1 MGKAISEVL
10 VYGVGVAISV
20 APIIAVVLMLF
31 SQRARVNGP
40 LFVLG
45 WVIALAAVS
54 IIAYVV
60 ADQNNAPTNTTTSDT
75 ISWGHIVLGVLLLLV
90 AARNWRNRP
99 AVGTEAPM
107 PKWMAGVD
115 DLSPGKRSVFG
126 LLLDGVNPKNLILT
140 IAAATGLA
148 QLGPS
153 TSEAVVALVVFVV
166 IGSLTIAGPVIYYFL
181 GGEHAKAT
189 LDELKDWLRLHN
201 VAVMAVVLLILGV
214 DLIAKGI
221 PPLSELSPTSQHAHS
236 CPYGACSATRPSL
249 LSAEGCPCPR
259 SRGLGRVICT
269 GTWSCSRLVNR
280 P

>member
-1 MGKAISEVL
+1 VGDAISEVL
-10 VYGVGVAISV
+10 VSGVGVAISV
-20 APIIAVVLMLF
+20 APIIAVVLILF

-40 LFVLG
+40 LFLLG

-54 IIAYVV
+54 TIAYVV
-60 ADQNNAPTNTTTSDT
+60 ANQNNSATNTTTSDA
-75 ISWGHIVLGVLLLLV
+75 ISWGHIVLGCLLLLV
-90 AARNWRNRP
+90 AVRNWRNRP
-99 AVGTEAPM
+99 AAGTEPPM

-115 DLSPGKRSVFG
+115 HVSPGKAFGLG

-148 QLGPS
+148 ELGPS

-181 GGEHAKAT
+181 GGEHARAA

-201 VAVMAVVLLILGV
+201 AAVMAVVFLVFGM

-221 PPLSELSPTSQHAHS
+221 PPLS
-236 CPYGACSATRPSL
+236 R
-249 LSAEGCPCPR
+249 
-259 SRGLGRVICT
+259 
-269 GTWSCSRLVNR
+269 
-280 P
+280 

>member
-1 MGKAISEVL
+1 VGDAISEVL
-10 VYGVGVAISV
+10 VSGVGVAISV
-20 APIIAVVLMLF
+20 APIIAVVLILF

-40 LFVLG
+40 LFLLG

-54 IIAYVV
+54 TIAYVV
-60 ADQNNAPTNTTTSDT
+60 ANQNNSATNTTTSDA
-75 ISWGHIVLGVLLLLV
+75 ISWGHIVLGCLLLLV
-90 AARNWRNRP
+90 AVRNWRNRP
-99 AVGTEAPM
+99 AAGTEPPM

-115 DLSPGKRSVFG
+115 HVSPGKAFGLG

-148 QLGPS
+148 ELGPS

-181 GGEHAKAT
+181 GGEHARAA

-201 VAVMAVVLLILGV
+201 VAVMAVVFLVLGM

-221 PPLSELSPTSQHAHS
+221 PPLSS
-236 CPYGACSATRPSL
+236 
-249 LSAEGCPCPR
+249 
-259 SRGLGRVICT
+259 
-269 GTWSCSRLVNR
+269 
-280 P
+280 

>member
-1 MGKAISEVL
+1 VGKAISEVL

-40 LFVLG
+40 LFLLG

-54 IIAYVV
+54 IIAYVI
-60 ADQNNAPTNTTTSDT
+60 ANQNNAATNTTTSDT
-75 ISWGHIVLGVLLLLV
+75 ISWGHIVLGVLLLLA
-90 AARNWRNRP
+90 AARNWRKRP
-99 AVGTEAPM
+99 AAGTDPPM

-115 DLSPGKRSVFG
+115 DLSPGRAFGLG
-126 LLLDGVNPKNLILT
+126 LLLDGANPKNLILT

-153 TSEAVVALVVFVV
+153 TTEAVVALVVFVV

-181 GGEHAKAT
+181 GGEHSKAA
-189 LDELKDWLRLHN
+189 LDELKNWLRLHN
-201 VAVMAVVLLILGV
+201 VAVMAILFLILGV

-221 PPLSELSPTSQHAHS
+221 PPLSS
-236 CPYGACSATRPSL
+236 
-249 LSAEGCPCPR
+249 
-259 SRGLGRVICT
+259 
-269 GTWSCSRLVNR
+269 
-280 P
+280 

>member
-10 VYGVGVAISV
+10 VYGLGVAISV

-40 LFVLG
+40 LFLLG
-45 WVIALAAVS
+45 WVVALAAVS
-54 IIAYVV
+54 IIAYAI
-60 ADQNNAPTNTTTSDT
+60 ADQNNAATSTTASDT

-99 AVGTEAPM
+99 AAGTEPPM

-115 DLSPGKRSVFG
+115 DLSPGKAFGLG
-126 LLLDGVNPKNLILT
+126 LLLDGLNPKNLILT

-153 TSEAVVALVVFVV
+153 TSEAVVALIVFIV
-166 IGSLTIAGPVIYYFL
+166 IGSLSIAGPVIYYLL
-181 GGEHAKAT
+181 GGEHAKAA
-189 LDELKDWLRLHN
+189 LDEFKDWLRLHN
-201 VAVMAVVLLILGV
+201 VAVMVIVFLILGL

-221 PPLSELSPTSQHAHS
+221 PPLSS
-236 CPYGACSATRPSL
+236 
-249 LSAEGCPCPR
+249 
-259 SRGLGRVICT
+259 
-269 GTWSCSRLVNR
+269 
-280 P
+280 